1 MAEAVTANAKVR
13 YDALVNDRN
22 PYLTRA
28 RSCAKLTLPYLM
40 PPDGHNGNASLPQP
54 FQTSGAKG
62 LRHLSSKL
70 LMTLFPSTAPFF
82 KYGMDDVTIQQ
93 VNTASAK
100 AGMAADKA
108 RGEFEEA
115 LAARERAV
123 MTEVTVSSFR
133 AVAFE
138 GIRHLLNDGN
148 YLLHIPPELDKD
160 VRGFRLD
167 SYVILR
173 DASGNLQEGVI
184 REELSKATAPE
195 EVLSILEDN
204 GEDETAKR
212 ESSVELF
219 THFYLDPED
228 NKKFVVYQEVEGQIV
243 DGTEG
248 SYTPDK
254 MPFVPI
260 RLSIVEGEDYGR
272 SYVEEYIGDLMSLD
286 VLKQALVEGSAV
298 AAKVIFFAKP
308 SSGIKPAVVAAAE
321 NGDVLSGNGDEIT
334 TLQAEKR
341 ADFQVVH
348 AQIGDL
354 EASLASAFLLNTSIQ
369 RNAERVTAEEIRYMA
384 GELEDGL
391 GGMYSLLSRE
401 FQHKIVP
408 LFEARMEKRKGVPPL
423 PKGATEVTVVTGL
436 DALGRGHD
444 LQNLDYFIQG
454 MGQALGPEVLRQ
466 YVNLGEYIKRRGASL
481 GIDMKGLIRS
491 AEEIA
496 QAEQQS
502 QMMSMIQHL
511 GPQGISQAGGL
522 MKQQMAGEQADAT
535 ATPTAEGA

>member
-1 MAEAVTANAKVR
+1 MSSALEANAKER
-13 YDALVNDRN
+13 YEALVNDRN

-40 PPDGHNGNASLPQP
+40 PPDGHDGNASLDQP
-54 FQTSGAKG
+54 YQTMGARG

-93 VNTASAK
+93 VNSAANE
-100 AGMAADKA
+100 AGMAQETA

-115 LAARERAV
+115 LNMRERAV
-123 MTEVTVSSFR
+123 MTEVTVSAFR
-133 AVAFE
+133 PVVFE

-148 YLLHIPPELDKD
+148 YLLHIPPDLDMD

-167 SYVILR
+167 SYVVLR
-173 DASGNLQEGVI
+173 DPSGKLQELVI
-184 REELSKATAPE
+184 REELTQATAPE
-195 EVLSILEDN
+195 EITRLLQDQA
-204 GEDETAKR
+204 ETAAEKR
-212 ESSVELF
+212 EEVIELY
-219 THFYLDPED
+219 THVYLDPD
-228 NKKFVVYQEVEGQIV
+228 GTGNYIVYQEVEEQIV
-243 DGTEG
+243 DGSDGTF
-248 SYTPDK
+248 TPDK
-254 MPFVPI
+254 LPYVPI

-286 VLKQALVEGSAV
+286 VLMQALVEGSAV
-298 AAKVIFFAKP
+298 AAKVVFFANPASGVKP
-308 SSGIKPAVVAAAE
+308 KQVAEAE
-321 NGDVLSGNGDEIT
+321 NGDVLSGRGDEIT
-334 TLQAEKR
+334 TLQVEKR

-348 AQIGDL
+348 QQIATL
-354 EASLASAFLLNTSIQ
+354 TESLGTAFLLNTSIQ

-401 FQHKIVP
+401 LQHRIVP
-408 LFEARMEKRKGVPPL
+408 LFEVRMEKRKGVPAL
-423 PKGATEVTVVTGL
+423 PKDSTEVTIITGL

-444 LQNLDYFIQG
+444 LQNLDHFIAG
-454 MGQALGPEVLRQ
+454 MGQALGPDVLRQ
-466 YVNLGEYIKRRGASL
+466 YVNIGEYIKRRGVSL
-481 GIDMKGLIRS
+481 GIDMKGLIRT

-496 QAEQQS
+496 QAEQQA
-502 QMMSMIQHL
+502 QMMAMIQHL

-522 MKQQMAGEQADAT
+522 MKQQMAGEQAAQ
-535 ATPTAEGA
+535 TPPEEGA